1 MDFYRWEFIFSSFC
15 FYQRKEEFIMKN
27 VLSNKW
33 FKLVVAVVSFVLV
46 YKNAFGLV
54 WAIGGLS
61 LGIMPAFYISWLLV
75 FIYAIVAI
83 VWVIKGFKKGKK

>member
-1 MDFYRWEFIFSSFC
+1 MDFIDENLYSHLFV

-33 FKLVVAVVSFVLV
+33 FKLVVAVVLFVLV

-83 VWVIKGFKKGKK
+83 IWVIKGFKKGHK